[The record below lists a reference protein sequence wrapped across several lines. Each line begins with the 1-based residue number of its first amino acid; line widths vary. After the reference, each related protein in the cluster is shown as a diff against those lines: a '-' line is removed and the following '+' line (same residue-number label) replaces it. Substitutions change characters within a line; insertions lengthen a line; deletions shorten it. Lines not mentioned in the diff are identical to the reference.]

1 MKALWKQLFQV
12 NRLSL
17 RTQSGM
23 HGDGQVKVKTD
34 LQTLVFSESGSW
46 NYPTNL
52 NFYNTL
58 RWKIDFSSSLLSL
71 EHLRFGLDKP
81 VFLFHLKPISAS
93 VFQSVDSHVCKNDC
107 YSGHLEMKEHSL
119 NFTWQ
124 ILGPSKNDT
133 LFCSYYS

>member
-1 MKALWKQLFQV
+1 MKALWKQLTQV
-12 NRLSL
+12 NRFSI

-23 HGDGQVKVKTD
+23 SGDGQVKAKAGTK
-34 LQTLVFSESGSW
+34 TLVFLESGSW

-52 NFYNTL
+52 NFYNAL
-58 RWKIDFSSSLLSL
+58 RWRIDFSSSLLSL

-81 VFLFHLKPISAS
+81 VFLFHLKPVSAS
-93 VFQSVDSHVCKNDC
+93 TFEAVESHVCKNDC
-107 YSGHLEMKEHSL
+107 YFGRIEMKEHSL

-133 LFCSYYS
+133 LFCSYHS